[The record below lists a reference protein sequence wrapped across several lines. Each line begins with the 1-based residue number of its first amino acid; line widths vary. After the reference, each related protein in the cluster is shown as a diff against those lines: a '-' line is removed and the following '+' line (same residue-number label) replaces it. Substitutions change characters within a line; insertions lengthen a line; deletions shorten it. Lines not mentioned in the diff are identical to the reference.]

1 MIVRSYISKKY
12 VLSSEEEEVLKH
24 ATDILDDLYGY
35 SEENGKW
42 EKDFQEARNGL
53 DYLLNELE
61 FDGEYSYW
69 SEEVAEDETTEQG

>member
-1 MIVRSYISKKY
+1 MTVRICTSKKY

-24 ATDILDDLYGY
+24 AMAILDDLYTY
-35 SEENGKW
+35 SQEDGEL

-53 DYLLNELE
+53 DYLLDKLE

-69 SEEVAEDETTEQG
+69 REEVAEDED